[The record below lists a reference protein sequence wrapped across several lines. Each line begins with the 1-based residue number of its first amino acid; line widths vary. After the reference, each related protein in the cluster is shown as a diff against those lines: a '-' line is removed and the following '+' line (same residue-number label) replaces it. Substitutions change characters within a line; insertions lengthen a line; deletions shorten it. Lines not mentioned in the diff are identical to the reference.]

1 MVVVVSFFRG
11 QNHHVCEMVI
21 IILKHLDP
29 VWGCQLVLAELCEA
43 VDWGSQ
49 FWKDILLLTY

>member
-1 MVVVVSFFRG
+1 MVVVVSFWG

-21 IILKHLDP
+21 MKKHLDP

-43 VDWGSQ
+43 VDWRSQ
-49 FWKDILLLTY
+49 FWKHILLLTY